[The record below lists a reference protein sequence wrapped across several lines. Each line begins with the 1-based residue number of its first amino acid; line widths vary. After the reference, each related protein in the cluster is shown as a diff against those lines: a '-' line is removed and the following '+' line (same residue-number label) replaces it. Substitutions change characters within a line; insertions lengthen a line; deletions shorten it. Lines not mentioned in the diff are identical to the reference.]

1 MGING
6 NNQVCRHK
14 QGSNLGKEQH
24 ILPIEDTHVF
34 PLQENEWICYG
45 QYIVCSFPI

>member
-14 QGSNLGKEQH
+14 QGSNLGKEQ
-24 ILPIEDTHVF
+24 LFCQSKTHM
-34 PLQENEWICYG
+34 
-45 QYIVCSFPI
+45 CSHCKKTNGSVMDNI